1 MTGSRG
7 TCAGMK
13 KLLKTVQRCLD
24 CALALPAA
32 LGCLLF
38 FLFSLPWVFTQRRG
52 WIQSARGNPKALI
65 IQGFNVD
72 KLTSRGYDFLL
83 PFRNPSI
90 RWIGFFDS
98 ASSQDEDI
106 QVAEDLFVLMR
117 RMPTAINFMAQM
129 GFKATATIFRE
140 CYAVYKITH
149 YCVKERIGILR
160 AYKHN
165 FPALEAYLVSRLIE
179 IPFIVDIAGNYEL
192 IRRLNGK
199 PYYFR
204 TLSKIPIGRIMVPS
218 LANWLLG
225 LPLKHATFV
234 LGRNKNNYEH
244 AFALG
249 APVERLSLL
258 RISNFNPI
266 YNNYNPSQVPPRP
279 LEFPYLLFVGR
290 LAIIKYPL
298 DVIDAFDR
306 AAADLPE
313 HRLVIIGDGSLR
325 ADVKRKIGSSRFKDR
340 ILFLGAC
347 STDVVFNWTVHAR
360 MAVCPFSGSTLAEAM
375 LCGVP
380 VVAYDIENHSE
391 IVIDHYSGFLVPFRD
406 ITQLSET
413 IVAVA
418 RNDEHSRAVAMRGRE
433 LARVAFDKTRI
444 LEKESRCYL
453 QALK

>member
-1 MTGSRG
+1 MD
-7 TCAGMK
+7 ML
-13 KLLKTVQRCLD
+13 KLLKTVLRCLD

-32 LGCLLF
+32 FGC
-38 FLFSLPWVFTQRRG
+38 FLFLLLSLPWVSKQRRA
-52 WIQSARGNPKALI
+52 WAQSAKGNHKALI
-65 IQGFNVD
+65 IQRFKVGEL
-72 KLTSRGYDFLL
+72 KGRGYDFLL

-90 RWIGFFDS
+90 HWMGFFDPANS
-98 ASSQDEDI
+98 LDKDI
-106 QVAEDLFVLMR
+106 QVAEDLFLLIR
-117 RMPTAINFMAQM
+117 RMPNAIHFMAQM

-149 YCVKERIGILR
+149 YCVKEKIGILR

-165 FPALEAYLVSRLIE
+165 FPALEAYLVSCLIK
-179 IPFIVDIAGNYEL
+179 IPFIVDISGNFEL

-204 TLSKIPIGRIMVPS
+204 SLSKIPIGRIMAPV
-218 LANWLLG
+218 LANWLMG

-258 RISNFNPI
+258 RISNFNPVF
-266 YNNYNPSQVPPRP
+266 NNYNPEQLPPRP
-279 LEFPYLLFVGR
+279 LGFPYLLFVGR
-290 LAIIKYPL
+290 LAQIKYPL
-298 DVIDAFDR
+298 DVIDAFDQ

-325 ADVKRKIGSSRFKDR
+325 ADVERRIESSRFKDR
-340 ILFLGAC
+340 ILLLGAC
-347 STDVVFNWTVHAR
+347 STEVVFIWTVHAR
-360 MAVCPFSGSTLAEAM
+360 IAVCPFSGSTLAEAM

-380 VVAYDIENHSE
+380 VVAYDIENHGE
-391 IVIDHYSGFLVPFRD
+391 IVIDHYSGYLVPFRN
-406 ITQLSET
+406 IAQLSHA
-413 IVAVA
+413 IVAAARDDEKSRVVA
-418 RNDEHSRAVAMRGRE
+418 TRGRE
-433 LARVAFDKTRI
+433 LARAAFDKAKI
-444 LEKESRCYL
+444 LEKESLFYL

>member
-1 MTGSRG
+1 MN
-7 TCAGMK
+7 
-13 KLLKTVQRCLD
+13 KLLKTVQRCFD
-24 CALALPAA
+24 CTLALPAA

-38 FLFSLPWVFTQRRG
+38 FLFSLPWVFKQRRA

-65 IQGFNVD
+65 IQGFNIE
-72 KLTSRGYDFLL
+72 KLKSRGYDFLL
-83 PFRNPSI
+83 PFRNPAI
-90 RWIGFFDS
+90 RWMGFFDPVNS
-98 ASSQDEDI
+98 RDEDI
-106 QVAEDLFVLMR
+106 QVADNLFVLIR
-117 RMPTAINFMAQM
+117 RMPTAIHFLAQM

-140 CYAVYKITH
+140 CYAVYKIIP

-165 FPALEAYLVSRLIE
+165 FPALEAFLVSCLIE

-192 IRRLNGK
+192 IRRLTGK

-204 TLSKIPIGRIMVPS
+204 TLSKIPIARIMAPP

-225 LPLKHATFV
+225 LPLKHAIFV

-258 RISNFNPI
+258 RISNFNPV
-266 YNNYNPSQVPPRP
+266 YNNYDPAHLPARP

-290 LAIIKYPL
+290 LAMIKYPL

-325 ADVKRKIGSSRFKDR
+325 ADVERRIESSRFKGR

-360 MAVCPFSGSTLAEAM
+360 IAVCPFSGSTLAEAM

-391 IVIDHYSGFLVPFRD
+391 IVIDHYSGYLVPFRD
-406 ITQLSET
+406 IAQLSHA
-413 IVAVA
+413 IVGAA
-418 RNDEHSRAVAMRGRE
+418 RDDTQSRAVAMRGRE
-433 LARVAFDKTRI
+433 LARVAFDKIRI
-444 LEKESRCYL
+444 LEKESLYYH

>member
-1 MTGSRG
+1 
-7 TCAGMK
+7 
-13 KLLKTVQRCLD
+13 
-24 CALALPAA
+24 
-32 LGCLLF
+32 
-38 FLFSLPWVFTQRRG
+38 
-52 WIQSARGNPKALI
+52 
-65 IQGFNVD
+65 
-72 KLTSRGYDFLL
+72 
-83 PFRNPSI
+83 
-90 RWIGFFDS
+90 
-98 ASSQDEDI
+98 
-106 QVAEDLFVLMR
+106 
-117 RMPTAINFMAQM
+117 
-129 GFKATATIFRE
+129 
-140 CYAVYKITH
+140 
-149 YCVKERIGILR
+149 
-160 AYKHN
+160 
-165 FPALEAYLVSRLIE
+165 LVSRFIE

-204 TLSKIPIGRIMVPS
+204 TLSKIPIVRIMAPP

-266 YNNYNPSQVPPRP
+266 YNNYNPAHLPSQP
-279 LEFPYLLFVGR
+279 LEYPYLLFVGR
-290 LAIIKYPL
+290 LAAIKYPL
-298 DVIDAFDR
+298 DVIEAFEL

-325 ADVKRKIGSSRFKDR
+325 ADVERKIESSRFKDR
-340 ILFLGAC
+340 ILYLGAC

-418 RNDEHSRAVAMRGRE
+418 RNDEHSRVVAMRGRE